1 MNKIVRVLISLLFC
15 IALLTFTAC
24 GEKAKEKEKEKEKA
38 SNIAISTKDE
48 IFELKIY
55 IDKDTYS
62 HDEIINCYATLEY
75 IGEEDSIAVY
85 SSDPL
90 VGFSLKDDKYFDGVY
105 AVNDILITTTLEKGK
120 TVRFD
125 YVKSG
130 GWTDQDPNADF
141 YKKFFSE
148 KELILPTG
156 TYEIT
161 ATIACSLDENDL
173 LDSKYKNFISSY
185 ITVTK

>member
-1 MNKIVRVLISLLFC
+1 MNKIVHVLISLIFC
-15 IALLTFTAC
+15 ITILTLTAC
-24 GEKAKEKEKEKEKA
+24 GVKVNEKEKEKS
-38 SNIAISTKDE
+38 SNITVSIKDN
-48 IFELKIY
+48 IFELKMY
-55 IDKDTYS
+55 IDKDMYI

-90 VGFSLKDDKYFDGVY
+90 VGFSIKDDKYFDGEY
-105 AVNDILITTTLEKGK
+105 AVNDVLITTTFKKGEI
-120 TVRFD
+120 VRFD

-130 GWTDQDPNADF
+130 GWAAEDPNAEF

-148 KELILPTG
+148 KELILPIG
-156 TYEIT
+156 KYEIST
-161 ATIACSLDENDL
+161 MIACSLDENDIL
-173 LDSKYKNFISSY
+173 GSQYKKFVSAN